1 MINKPYT
8 IIFNTKGKAVVTID
22 NNVAGDESKMIKR
35 FMDDGYRVRDVSEE
49 EYKSILER
57 GNFNP
62 F

>member
-1 MINKPYT
+1 MNKPYT

-22 NNVAGDESKMIKR
+22 NNVADDESKMIKR
-35 FMDDGYRVRDVSEE
+35 FMDDGYTVQDVSEE